1 MYPVQEIP
9 RNTGIRA
16 ARPLRHRRPPRVT
29 ESSDVDATR
38 TTPSRTT
45 LPPRDSRFATAMMP
59 LLRAQAINVN
69 RHAAALRPFRREEF
83 GTGDAAPSEGHIR
96 AVNELLKTLR
106 QDLMR
111 YTKRVS
117 GSVEKSA
124 TEPTTANLQQ
134 VVAYKERAH
143 DWVRRIEQIWDFYF
157 ELFGQ
162 RQSPFADQLV
172 SCDRI
177 ALDCYQHT
185 FLGLGVAKSIPAP
198 PPFSYMRT
206 GFSPATFRRG
216 IPLRRLGRQLNPF
229 PLIQLPY
236 HRLVNPW
243 TLGAILHEVSHNL
256 QNEIGL
262 ARVIPRNLA
271 RRLLAQG
278 LPRSV
283 AATWTRWNRETFADL
298 SGLLLGGPAVVA
310 SLIDV
315 IARSPETVTG
325 FSPRGPHPT
334 PWIRLF
340 ISTECLRRMGFA
352 DEAGH
357 FEKAWQRVYPNPRV
371 GTIPAPMLSHLRETI
386 ALVVD
391 TICYRPYQE
400 LGNKCLS
407 EVIRFAPK
415 EQQMVEEAARRLAAG
430 NDPGV
435 VPERFLIGASRF
447 ALDNRL
453 ARPGVITENFYRE
466 LSRR

>member
-1 MYPVQEIP
+1 MYSLLETIQPASNP
-9 RNTGIRA
+9 TRA
-16 ARPLRHRRPPRVT
+16 QT
-29 ESSDVDATR
+29 TDATLTR
-38 TTPSRTT
+38 ASRAN
-45 LPPRDSRFATAMMP
+45 LPPRDPRFAAAMLP

-69 RHAAALRPFRREEF
+69 RHAAALRPFRDDEF
-83 GTGDAAPSEGHIR
+83 GTGDASPSEGHIR

-106 QDLMR
+106 ADLLR
-111 YTKRVS
+111 ITKRVTEA
-117 GSVEKSA
+117 VERSTA
-124 TEPTTANLQQ
+124 DPITANLQR
-134 VVAYKERAH
+134 VVAHKEQAH

-162 RQSPFADQLV
+162 RQSQFANWLV

-177 ALDCYQHT
+177 ALDCYQQT

-216 IPLRRLGRQLNPF
+216 IPLRRLGKQLNPF

-262 ARVIPRNLA
+262 ARTVPLNIA
-271 RRLLAQG
+271 RRLLHHG
-278 LPRSV
+278 FPRSI
-283 AATWTRWNRETFADL
+283 AAIWTRWNRETFADL

-315 IARSPETVTG
+315 IGRAPATVTTY
-325 FSPRGPHPT
+325 SPRGPHPT
-334 PWIRLF
+334 PYIRLF
-340 ISTECLRRMGFA
+340 ISTECLRRMGFPE
-352 DEAGH
+352 EAGH
-357 FEKAWQRVYPNPRV
+357 YERAWNRVYPNPRSSNL
-371 GTIPAPMLSHLRETI
+371 PAPLLKTMRDAV

-391 TICYRPYQE
+391 TICFQRYTE
-400 LGNKCLS
+400 LGDKKLS

-415 EQQMVEEAARRLAAG
+415 EQQMVEEAARRLASG

-466 LSRR
+466 LARR

>member
-1 MYPVQEIP
+1 MYPFRENQSASTVT
-9 RNTGIRA
+9 RGTRA
-16 ARPLRHRRPPRVT
+16 RRRQAPPVDVT
-29 ESSDVDATR
+29 VDKPPQAD
-38 TTPSRTT
+38 
-45 LPPRDSRFATAMMP
+45 LPPREPRFAAAMLP

-69 RHAAALRPFRREEF
+69 RHAAALRPFKQGEF
-83 GTGDAAPSEGHIR
+83 GTGASAPTEGHVR
-96 AVNELLKTLR
+96 AVNELIKMLR
-106 QDLMR
+106 SDLLRM
-111 YTKRVS
+111 TKRVTDT
-117 GSVEKSA
+117 VEQSI
-124 TEPTTANLQQ
+124 TDPSTVNLQR
-134 VVAYKERAH
+134 VVTNKERAH
-143 DWVRRIEQIWDFYF
+143 NWVRRIERVWDFYF

-162 RQSPFADQLV
+162 RQSQFADWLV

-216 IPLRRLGRQLNPF
+216 IPLRRLGQQLNPF

-256 QNEIGL
+256 QNEVGL
-262 ARVIPRNLA
+262 ARAVPRAIA
-271 RRLLAQG
+271 RRLLQHG
-278 LPRSV
+278 FPSSV
-283 AATWTRWNRETFADL
+283 AAIWTRWNRETFADL

-315 IARSPETVTG
+315 IGRSPATVTG
-325 FSPRGPHPT
+325 YSPRGPHPT
-334 PWIRLF
+334 PYIRLF
-340 ISTECLRRMGFA
+340 ISTELLRRMGFPE
-352 DEAGH
+352 EASNY
-357 FEKAWQRVYPNPRV
+357 ERAWQRVYPNPRI
-371 GTIPAPMLSHLRETI
+371 GNIPPV
-386 ALVVD
+386 ALNTCRDAVKVVVD
-391 TICYRPYQE
+391 TICYQPYQE
-400 LGNKCLS
+400 LGDKRLS
-407 EVIRFAPK
+407 EVMRFGQK
-415 EQQMVEEAARRLAAG
+415 EQQMVEEAARRLASG

-466 LSRR
+466 LARR

>member
-1 MYPVQEIP
+1 MYAFRENPSAPPIAPGAGTRRRRVPPVDVTV
-9 RNTGIRA
+9 NK
-16 ARPLRHRRPPRVT
+16 PPQ
-29 ESSDVDATR
+29 AN
-38 TTPSRTT
+38 
-45 LPPRDSRFATAMMP
+45 LPERDPRFAAAMLP

-69 RHAAALRPFRREEF
+69 RHAAALRPFKQGEF

-96 AVNELLKTLR
+96 AVNELIKTLR
-106 QDLMR
+106 GDLLRM
-111 YTKRVS
+111 TKKVTDDVAR
-117 GSVEKSA
+117 SV
-124 TEPTTANLQQ
+124 TNPTTVNLQR
-134 VVAYKERAH
+134 VVTNKERAH
-143 DWVRRIEQIWDFYF
+143 NWVRRIEQVWDFYF

-162 RQSPFADQLV
+162 RQSQFADWLV

-198 PPFSYMRT
+198 PPLSYMRT

-216 IPLRRLGRQLNPF
+216 IPLRRLGQQLNPF

-262 ARVIPRNLA
+262 ASTLPRTIA
-271 RRLLAQG
+271 RRLLQHGFPPA
-278 LPRSV
+278 V
-283 AATWTRWNRETFADL
+283 ASIWTRWNRETFADL

-315 IARSPETVTG
+315 IGRSPATVTG
-325 FSPRGPHPT
+325 YSPRGPHPT
-334 PWIRLF
+334 PYIRLF
-340 ISTECLRRMGFA
+340 ISTECLRRMGFPE
-352 DEAGH
+352 EASH
-357 FEKAWQRVYPNPRV
+357 FERAWQRVYPNPRV
-371 GTIPAPMLSHLRETI
+371 GNILPVLLNTFRDAVKV
-386 ALVVD
+386 VVD
-391 TICYRPYQE
+391 TICYQPYRE
-400 LGNKCLS
+400 LGDKRLS

-447 ALDNRL
+447 ALDQRL

>member
-1 MYPVQEIP
+1 M
-9 RNTGIRA
+9 
-16 ARPLRHRRPPRVT
+16 L
-29 ESSDVDATR
+29 
-38 TTPSRTT
+38 
-45 LPPRDSRFATAMMP
+45 P

-69 RHAAALRPFRREEF
+69 RHAAALRPFKQGEF
-83 GTGDAAPSEGHIR
+83 GEGDAAPTEGHVR
-96 AVNELLKTLR
+96 AVNELIKMLR
-106 QDLMR
+106 SDLLRM
-111 YTKRVS
+111 TKRVTDT
-117 GSVEKSA
+117 VEQSI
-124 TEPTTANLQQ
+124 TDPSTVNLQR
-134 VVAYKERAH
+134 VVTNKERAH
-143 DWVRRIEQIWDFYF
+143 NWVRRIERVWDFYF

-162 RQSPFADQLV
+162 RQSQFADWLV

-216 IPLRRLGRQLNPF
+216 IPLRRLGQQLNPF

-256 QNEIGL
+256 QNEVGL
-262 ARVIPRNLA
+262 ARAVPRAIA
-271 RRLLAQG
+271 RRLLQRG
-278 LPRSV
+278 FPSSV
-283 AATWTRWNRETFADL
+283 AAMWTRWNRETFADL

-315 IARSPETVTG
+315 IGRSPATVTG
-325 FSPRGPHPT
+325 YSPRGPHPT
-334 PWIRLF
+334 PYIRLF
-340 ISTECLRRMGFA
+340 ISTELLRRMGFPE
-352 DEAGH
+352 EASNY
-357 FEKAWQRVYPNPRV
+357 ERAWQRVYPNPRV
-371 GTIPAPMLSHLRETI
+371 GNIPPA
-386 ALVVD
+386 ALNTFRDAIKVVVD
-391 TICYRPYQE
+391 TICYQPYQE
-400 LGNKCLS
+400 LGDKRLS
-407 EVIRFAPK
+407 EVIHFAQK

-466 LSRR
+466 LARR

>member
-1 MYPVQEIP
+1 MYAYRETTSASPI
-9 RNTGIRA
+9 T
-16 ARPLRHRRPPRVT
+16 PRVR
-29 ESSDVDATR
+29 SRRRR
-38 TTPSRTT
+38 TTPVDVSANRPSRAN
-45 LPPRDSRFATAMMP
+45 LPPRDPHLTAAMMP
-59 LLRAQAINVN
+59 LLRAQAVNVN

-83 GTGDAAPSEGHIR
+83 GTGPAAPSEGHVE
-96 AVNELLKTLR
+96 AVNELLQSLR
-106 QDLMR
+106 TDLLR
-111 YTKRVS
+111 LTKKVTNAVAQS
-117 GSVEKSA
+117 
-124 TEPTTANLQQ
+124 TTDPTTPNLQQ
-134 VVAYKERAH
+134 VVTYKERAH
-143 DWVRRIEQIWDFYF
+143 DWVRRVEQIWDFYF

-162 RQSPFADQLV
+162 RQSQFANMLV
-172 SCDRI
+172 GCDRI
-177 ALDCYQHT
+177 AQDCYQHT

-216 IPLRRLGRQLNPF
+216 IPMRRLGKQLNPF

-262 ARVIPRNLA
+262 AQVIPRAIA
-271 RRLLAQG
+271 RRLLQHG
-278 LPRSV
+278 FPPYV
-283 AATWTRWNRETFADL
+283 AAIWTRWNRETFADL

-315 IARSPETVTG
+315 IGRSAATVTG
-325 FSPRGPHPT
+325 YSRRGPHPT
-334 PWIRLF
+334 PYIRLF
-340 ISTECLRRMGFA
+340 ISTECLRRMGFPDDA
-352 DEAGH
+352 MHYER
-357 FEKAWQRVYPNPRV
+357 AWQRVYPAPQIGN
-371 GTIPAPMLSHLRETI
+371 IPPGVLNTFRDAVKV
-386 ALVVD
+386 VVD
-391 TICYRPYQE
+391 TICYHPYPE
-400 LGNKCLS
+400 LGDKRLS

-466 LSRR
+466 LARR